1 MYRPLL
7 HFVMA
12 CALSL
17 AVQSGRWVTL
27 GGGGNEYQ
35 DYLDQESVERSGNK
49 VTLWTRRDF
58 SSQQRIL
65 WHELEVDCSSKRSTV
80 LAYVQDDAG
89 IVSHNTIRP
98 HREPT
103 AIPPYSVEH
112 RIFDLVCR

>member
-7 HFVMA
+7 YLLMA

-17 AVQSGRWVTL
+17 AARSDRWGPL

-35 DYLDQESVERSGNK
+35 DYLDQESVKRSGNK

-58 SSQQRIL
+58 VTQQRTV
-65 WHELEVDCSSKRSTV
+65 WHEIEVDCSSKRRTI

-89 IVSHNTIRP
+89 TISHNATRP
-98 HREPT
+98 HRGAA
-103 AIPPYSVEH
+103 AIPPDSIEQ